1 MTGSIGK
8 TTRDPAMPAEREE
21 ADRLYHAVVAA
32 RADEQPSLLLDQRI
46 LAAAHAEVARAGAT
60 KRAGPPWWRRY
71 FAPASAVIVALFG
84 LTIAWHVMDEQ
95 ELAQR
100 QQLAAVGG
108 AVTDDAAETLLKAAP
123 SPDLRA
129 APSSAPAVAKTKAG
143 MAEENAAPEPAK
155 ESVAAYVTKPLPS
168 QLGRTAQP
176 KAIAPAA
183 TVAETHKGRVAQDNA
198 LPSPQPDEAVK
209 APTRVA
215 IEAPVEERASGEPPV
230 ARSAATPAPA
240 PAPAPMLQAAPA
252 PRLTEIPDR
261 QDMAASGAI
270 APAAVPPPQLAK
282 KADSGGGQGTMPE
295 VEHRAAPVVELFTSA
310 DDGLRQIRAARD
322 GGRRDEAIRLLTRWH
337 TQYPQRTIPA
347 DLVDL
352 LPASR
357 VLE

>member
-8 TTRDPAMPAEREE
+8 TTRDPAMPAERAEV
-21 ADRLYHAVVAA
+21 DRLYHAAVAE
-32 RADEQPSLLLDQRI
+32 RADEQPSPQLDQRI
-46 LAAAHAEVARAGAT
+46 LAAAHAEVAQAKAVKNVRL
-60 KRAGPPWWRRY
+60 PWWRRY

-84 LTIAWHVMDEQ
+84 LTVAWRVMDEQ

-108 AVTDDAAETLLKAAP
+108 AVTDDAAETLPKAAP

-129 APSSAPAVAKTKAG
+129 APSSAPAVAKTEAG
-143 MAEENAAPEPAK
+143 MADESAAPELAK
-155 ESVAAYVTKPLPS
+155 ESVAASVAKPPP
-168 QLGRTAQP
+168 QLARTAQP
-176 KAIAPAA
+176 KALAPAA

-215 IEAPVEERASGEPPV
+215 IEAPVEERASSEPPV
-230 ARSAATPAPA
+230 ARSAATPA

-270 APAAVPPPQLAK
+270 APAAAPPLPQLAK
-282 KADSGGGQGTMPE
+282 KADSGGGQGAIPE
-295 VEHRAAPVVELFTSA
+295 VEHRAVPVVELFTSA

-337 TQYPQRTIPA
+337 VQYPQRTIPD
-347 DLVDL
+347 DLADL

-357 VLE
+357 VPE